1 MPVKIA
7 PQALEKTPALEG
19 RDESFLRFLAQ
30 QRILSPSRIDVLR
43 KEVNRTQRPLV
54 ALLVESGILPEEKIL
69 SSFSKVIGVPYR
81 SVPPEFMAPA
91 ELLRMMPEEAVRMY
105 QFVPLARDG
114 SILDVG
120 MLDPNDVRAR
130 DALRF
135 MAARADLTTN
145 VFLISPTAF
154 QHILKLYRTLG
165 GEVRQ
170 ALQELEQTISEA
182 ETPGAAK
189 KKKTQEMFTEEAPII
204 KMVAVMLKHAAE
216 GRASDIHIEPTRD
229 RLRIRF
235 RVDGVLYTSLFLPI
249 EVHPA
254 IISRIKILSN
264 LKIDETR
271 VPQDGRFRA
280 TLEGKE
286 IDFRLTTYPT
296 AHGEKLAIRL
306 LDPSIGLKSLVELGL
321 EGKNKTVVE
330 QAMKRP
336 FGAILITGPTG
347 SGKSTTLYA
356 MLKLLN
362 SDQVNILTLEDPI
375 EYYLDGVNQSQVR
388 EEIGYSFAT
397 GLRHMLRGDP
407 NIMMVGEVRDTET
420 AKLAVHAALT
430 GHIVLST
437 LHTNN
442 AAGVVPRLV
451 DMGVDPYL
459 LPSTLAVAVAQRLVQ
474 RLCPDCKAPRDPS
487 PQERAVVESAL
498 VGMPEDEKKLI
509 DLSKGI
515 RVFESPGCPRCA
527 HRGTKGR
534 MAIFEAFRMTRELEG
549 MIVRHELTEARL
561 GEETKRQGMVSMLQD
576 GMRKVLSGQV
586 ASREVMRVVHETE
599 L

>member
-1 MPVKIA
+1 
-7 PQALEKTPALEG
+7 
-19 RDESFLRFLAQ
+19 
-30 QRILSPSRIDVLR
+30 
-43 KEVNRTQRPLV
+43 
-54 ALLVESGILPEEKIL
+54 
-69 SSFSKVIGVPYR
+69 
-81 SVPPEFMAPA
+81 
-91 ELLRMMPEEAVRMY
+91 
-105 QFVPLARDG
+105 
-114 SILDVG
+114 
-120 MLDPNDVRAR
+120 
-130 DALRF
+130 

-306 LDPSIGLKSLVELGL
+306 LDPTIGLKSLVELGL

-388 EEIGYSFAT
+388 DEIGYSFAT

-407 NIMMVGEVRDTET
+407 NIMMVGEIRDTET

-586 ASREVMRVVHETE
+586 ALREVMRVVHETE

>member
-1 MPVKIA
+1 
-7 PQALEKTPALEG
+7 
-19 RDESFLRFLAQ
+19 
-30 QRILSPSRIDVLR
+30 
-43 KEVNRTQRPLV
+43 
-54 ALLVESGILPEEKIL
+54 
-69 SSFSKVIGVPYR
+69 
-81 SVPPEFMAPA
+81 
-91 ELLRMMPEEAVRMY
+91 
-105 QFVPLARDG
+105 
-114 SILDVG
+114 
-120 MLDPNDVRAR
+120 
-130 DALRF
+130 
-135 MAARADLTTN
+135 
-145 VFLISPTAF
+145 
-154 QHILKLYRTLG
+154 
-165 GEVRQ
+165 VRQ

-182 ETPGAAK
+182 ETPGAEK
-189 KKKTQEMFTEEAPII
+189 KRKTQEMLTEEAPII

-249 EVHPA
+249 EIHPA

-296 AHGEKLAIRL
+296 THGEKVAIRL
-306 LDPSIGLKSLVELGL
+306 LDPTIGLKSLVELGL

-362 SDQVNILTLEDPI
+362 SDQVNILTLEDPV
-375 EYYLDGVNQSQVR
+375 EYYLNGVNQSQVR

-407 NIMMVGEVRDTET
+407 NIMMVGEIRDTET

-487 PQERAVVESAL
+487 PQERAVVEPAL
-498 VGMPEDEKKLI
+498 AGMPEDEKKLI
-509 DLSKGI
+509 DLSLGI
-515 RVFESPGCPRCA
+515 RVFEAPGCPRCA

-534 MAIFEAFRMTRELEG
+534 MAIFEAFRMTRELES
-549 MIVRHELTEARL
+549 MIVRRELTETKL
-561 GEETKRQGMVSMLQD
+561 GDETKRQGMVSMLQD
-576 GMRKVLSGQV
+576 GIRKVLSGQV
-586 ASREVMRVVHETE
+586 SLREIMRVVHETE

>member
-1 MPVKIA
+1 MPAKIA
-7 PQALEKTPALEG
+7 PTSVGKTSALEG
-19 RDESFLRFLAQ
+19 RDESFLRFLVQ
-30 QRILSPSRIDVLR
+30 QGLLPPSRIDALR
-43 KEVNRTQRPLV
+43 KEVIHTKRPLV
-54 ALLVESGILPEEKIL
+54 ELLMESGIMPEEKIL
-69 SSFSKVIGVPYR
+69 SSLSKVIGVPYR
-81 SVPPEFMAPA
+81 IVPPEFTAPA
-91 ELLRMMPEEAVRMY
+91 ELLRMISEEAVRMY
-105 QFVPLARDG
+105 QFVPLGRDG

-120 MLDPNDVRAR
+120 MLDPNDVRSR

-135 MAARADLTTN
+135 LATRADVTTN
-145 VFLISPTAF
+145 VFLISPAAF

-182 ETPGAAK
+182 ETPGAEK
-189 KKKTQEMFTEEAPII
+189 KRKTQEMLTEEAPII

-249 EVHPA
+249 EIHPA

-296 AHGEKLAIRL
+296 THGEKVAIRL
-306 LDPSIGLKSLVELGL
+306 LDPTIGLKSLVELGL

-362 SDQVNILTLEDPI
+362 SDQVNILTLEDPV
-375 EYYLDGVNQSQVR
+375 EYYLNGVNQSQVR

-407 NIMMVGEVRDTET
+407 NIMMVGEIRDTET

-576 GMRKVLSGQV
+576 GIRKVLFGQV
-586 ASREVMRVVHETE
+586 SLREVMRVVHETE